1 MYMLEEINKSNETK
15 KAKDIEFKYTLNKLT
30 GVYSMTLEKV
40 DVNFYFT
47 LPFFEPLTFFSRKK
61 IDYEY

>member
-40 DVNFYFT
+40 VLRRKFLFYFT
-47 LPFFEPLTFFSRKK
+47 FF
-61 IDYEY
+61 